1 MVKFV
6 CKSCN
11 YRFERE
17 DAFDCPYCGNE
28 EAIEKEQSAGELLQE
43 IGDILEN

>member
-1 MVKFV
+1 MGRFV

-17 DAFDCPYCGNE
+17 KKPLKCPYCGESSIKE
-28 EAIEKEQSAGELLQE
+28 EETAEELLE
-43 IGDILEN
+43 GLEE